1 MASVTTNL
9 TLSESQAL
17 SALVTGGRVAN
28 LLTPGGAVNAAVND
42 ILSAA
47 GGVISLVNTAN
58 SALSSFA
65 RVAIND
71 PITTSYSTGQPYGG
85 TFITSP
91 TTALMTQVDFNQSL
105 ISSTQ
110 ALSQLSLAQQ
120 IALSAQTGTVLNNDA
135 DLSAALAVQFSSY
148 QSNLKLSFSI
158 NLSNDINFVPITVPS
173 TTTTSSYVYITP
185 LTYSPNISA
194 LSDFVTQV
202 SISFPNVPGIAGV
215 AASIWV
221 DGLGVSVS
229 SSGTP
234 LTGIPSNID
243 NGIYGDITNSA
254 NKIVSL
260 PTVNVVDYSYQ
271 QNQFNLL
278 TALAIDNGLSST
290 LTSLLGSSL
299 VNNATTQVIKNR
311 LESVARRGD
320 ANMLLTMTTI
330 LGVNNTPN
338 LLDLLTYL
346 LFSLNP
352 SDQTNSNIIPSIIAS
367 GIPITTTS
375 SVLTTAQLIY
385 CINSLF
391 TLLGITINDI
401 CNQNTCDSIF
411 CSQHILNVSIMKK
424 INKTILTELL
434 DSDTV
439 NMAYMF

>member
-28 LLTPGGAVNAAVND
+28 LITPGGAVNAAVND

-158 NLSNDINFVPITVPS
+158 NLSNDINFVPIT
-173 TTTTSSYVYITP
+173 
-185 LTYSPNISA
+185 
-194 LSDFVTQV
+194 DRK
-202 SISFPNVPGIAGV
+202 
-215 AASIWV
+215 
-221 DGLGVSVS
+221 SV
-229 SSGTP
+229 
-234 LTGIPSNID
+234 
-243 NGIYGDITNSA
+243 
-254 NKIVSL
+254 V
-260 PTVNVVDYSYQ
+260 
-271 QNQFNLL
+271 
-278 TALAIDNGLSST
+278 
-290 LTSLLGSSL
+290 
-299 VNNATTQVIKNR
+299 
-311 LESVARRGD
+311 
-320 ANMLLTMTTI
+320 
-330 LGVNNTPN
+330 
-338 LLDLLTYL
+338 
-346 LFSLNP
+346 
-352 SDQTNSNIIPSIIAS
+352 
-367 GIPITTTS
+367 
-375 SVLTTAQLIY
+375 
-385 CINSLF
+385 
-391 TLLGITINDI
+391 
-401 CNQNTCDSIF
+401 
-411 CSQHILNVSIMKK
+411 
-424 INKTILTELL
+424 
-434 DSDTV
+434 
-439 NMAYMF
+439 